1 MALSLHKH
9 EMRWREKI
17 EEILCYV
24 DNEMSRVET
33 LIWVKEDED
42 V

>member
-1 MALSLHKH
+1 MALSLHEH
-9 EMRWREKI
+9 EMRGRENI

-33 LIWVKEDED
+33 LIWAKEDED